1 MRIAVGG
8 IMQETNTFCAVQA
21 TLRDFAPYVRRGDAI
36 LSTYEQTRTPMGGFL
51 DAGHQE
57 EFTPVPTFFAKAVSS
72 GLTERLTFETLLD
85 NLVEAVR
92 AATPVD
98 GVLLALHGAMV
109 ADGAPDA
116 DGEIAARIRDVVG
129 PEVPIAVEVDLHANI
144 SERLVDNVN
153 ILTGYDTYPHI
164 DIHERAVEA
173 GTLLARTLREQIRPA
188 LARAAVPLLLVPQM
202 QQTSRPPMANLMEEA
217 HRIEARAGMLAV
229 TVAGGFCYAD
239 VPHAGVCVVAASDGD
254 RAFAE
259 DAARRI
265 AKQAWAQRE
274 AFAVR
279 NLSVTDGVA
288 KAVRA
293 ERGLVIVVDV
303 GDNIGGGGPGDG
315 TVLFQR
321 LMAADAHGAVV
332 AIADGEAVAA
342 AVDAGVG
349 GTMRAAVGGK
359 VDDLH
364 GAPVTISGTVRA
376 ITDGRYVN
384 KGSYMTGAVVEM
396 GRSAVVQVGGIELL
410 LTERKSSPFDLEQL
424 RSVGIE
430 PTQRQIIVVK
440 AAIAWRAAY
449 EPIATEIIE
458 VDTPGVTSTDLSTFT
473 FTRLRRPIY
482 PLDLD
487 TQYLRTSR
495 DG

>member
-1 MRIAVGG
+1 LVDDL
-8 IMQETNTFCAVQA
+8 VQ
-21 TLRDFAPYVRRGDAI
+21 
-36 LSTYEQTRTPMGGFL
+36 
-51 DAGHQE
+51 
-57 EFTPVPTFFAKAVSS
+57 
-72 GLTERLTFETLLD
+72 
-85 NLVEAVR
+85 AVR
-92 AATPVD
+92 AAAPLD
-98 GVLLALHGAMV
+98 GVLLALHGAMA
-109 ADGAPDA
+109 ADGTPDG
-116 DGEIAARIRDVVG
+116 DGEIAARIREVVG
-129 PEVPIAVEVDLHANI
+129 PEVPIAVELDLHANI
-144 SERLVDNVN
+144 SKRLVDIVN

-164 DIHERAVEA
+164 DIYDRAVEA
-173 GTLLARTLREQIRPA
+173 GTLLARTLRKDIRPA

-202 QQTSRPPMANLMEEA
+202 QQTSRPPLADLMEEA
-217 HRIEARAGMLAV
+217 HRLEANVGMLAI

-239 VPHAGVCVVAASDGD
+239 VPHAGVCVVAMSDGN
-254 RAFAE
+254 RAQAE

-265 AKQAWAQRE
+265 ARQAWAQRE
-274 AFAVR
+274 AFAVH
-279 NLSVTDGVA
+279 NVSPAEGVA

-293 ERGLVIVVDV
+293 DRGLVVVVDV

-315 TVLFQR
+315 TILFQQ
-321 LMAADAHGAVV
+321 LMAVDAQGAVV
-332 AIADGEAVAA
+332 AIADAQAVAA
-342 AVDAGVG
+342 AVEAGVG
-349 GTMRAAVGGK
+349 GTMRTTVGGK
-359 VDDLH
+359 VDDRH
-364 GAPVTISGTVRA
+364 GAPVTVSGIVRA

-384 KGSYMTGAVVEM
+384 RGSYMTGAVVEM

-482 PLDLD
+482 PLDPD
-487 TQYLRTSR
+487 THYL
-495 DG
+495 